1 MSRYKHEHKNQ
12 AFQHNDVT
20 QTLIFFYLLEHASL
34 VNCVYHYLERKNFCK
49 LGALQ
54 YQQRKSESEHE

>member
-1 MSRYKHEHKNQ
+1 MSRYKHKSKKQ
-12 AFQHNDVT
+12 AFQLNDVT
-20 QTLIFFYLLEHASL
+20 QTKIFFYLLKYISL

>member
-20 QTLIFFYLLEHASL
+20 QTLIFFYLLEHTSL